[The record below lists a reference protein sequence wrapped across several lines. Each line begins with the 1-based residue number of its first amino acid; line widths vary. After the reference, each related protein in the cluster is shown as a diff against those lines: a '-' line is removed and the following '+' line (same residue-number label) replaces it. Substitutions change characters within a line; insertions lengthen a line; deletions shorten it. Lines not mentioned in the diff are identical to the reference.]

1 MEELTTLKAFE
12 SLKKLVFAG
21 VPFTGTF
28 VEIEQKKEAV
38 EKLFEKLENGIIFK
52 ENGE

>member
-12 SLKKLVFAG
+12 SLKQLVFTG

-28 VEIEQKKEAV
+28 VEIEQKKKTV

-52 ENGE
+52 EDGK